1 MAEVTET
8 IVVQYCDSCS
18 RKSSIPLTKCPICH
32 RENCYTCSSQLY
44 DVWHTN
50 ICKKCLEDETVHA
63 YFMDNW
69 KHWGVERNKVIKEM
83 VGRFGSVDS
92 GKEKE

>member
-1 MAEVTET
+1 MAIKTET
-8 IVVQYCDSCS
+8 VEVRYCDCCGGRSNMS
-18 RKSSIPLTKCPICH
+18 LTPCPICS

-50 ICKKCLEDETVHA
+50 ICKKCLEDENINA

-69 KHWGVERNKVIKEM
+69 KHWGVERAKVIQEM
-83 VGRFGSVDS
+83 AERFSSRTD
-92 GKEKE
+92 